1 MRMYDSNNEN
11 GGKISSSKGNQIK
24 MIDDNSWYKIDYLG
38 YEGFAEFL
46 VSKLLA
52 YTNITEYVKYDI
64 TKISLNDNI
73 YTGCR
78 SKNFLK
84 EDEEIVTADRLFKSF
99 EGMSAAE
106 FIGQEK
112 SMIEQISSFVNKVEE
127 ITGIENYGQ
136 KLTRILE
143 WDGFVLNDDRH
154 FNNIAFICNLKTRK
168 IKACTLFDSG
178 AAFLSDTRYDYP
190 LNKNVYGLISSVKSK
205 PFSEDFDKQI
215 AACEELYGVQLRIDK
230 NISIMPDVAEE
241 IKKYYGNM
249 ICDRVCSIF
258 EHQKMLCDYL
268 CEFSVRYREPQKIE
282 SFSDS

>member
-1 MRMYDSNNEN
+1 MEIYNSNNRN
-11 GGKISSSKGNQIK
+11 SRKISSSKGNQIK

-38 YEGFAEFL
+38 YEGLAEFL

-73 YTGCR
+73 YIGCR

-99 EGMSAAE
+99 EGISAAE
-106 FIGQEK
+106 FVEK
-112 SMIEQISSFVNKVEE
+112 EESIVGRISSFVEKVEE
-127 ITGIENYGQ
+127 ITGIKNYGPE
-136 KLTRILE
+136 LTRILE

-168 IKACTLFDSG
+168 IKACALFDSG

-215 AACEELYGVQLRIDK
+215 AACEELYGAQLEIDK
-230 NISIMPDVAEE
+230 NISITTDIAEK
-241 IKKYYGNM
+241 IKKYYGNA
-249 ICDRVCSIF
+249 IYDRVCSIF

-268 CEFSVRYREPQKIE
+268 CKLSVQYREPQKIE
-282 SFSDS
+282 SFSD